1 MASNGDR
8 FRQSGH
14 RSLGSKFEM
23 QIEHALQS
31 IESSFQCVASI
42 IFTKLEEQRRH
53 IRALLP
59 QKYVSFHQ
67 STYFG
72 TAFFFPVKTIEDL
85 DILEFRLREK
95 EFQKRIGSVVYFPA
109 TFKVVFN

>member
-1 MASNGDR
+1 MAFNGGR
-8 FRQSGH
+8 LRQS
-14 RSLGSKFEM
+14 SKFEM
-23 QIEHALQS
+23 HIEHTLQS
-31 IESSFQCVASI
+31 IESSFQRVASI
-42 IFTKLEEQRRH
+42 IFTKLKEQRRQ

-59 QKYVSFHQ
+59 QQYVNFHQ

-95 EFQKRIGSVVYFPA
+95 EFQKRIGSVVYFPV
-109 TFKVVFN
+109 TFNLVFK